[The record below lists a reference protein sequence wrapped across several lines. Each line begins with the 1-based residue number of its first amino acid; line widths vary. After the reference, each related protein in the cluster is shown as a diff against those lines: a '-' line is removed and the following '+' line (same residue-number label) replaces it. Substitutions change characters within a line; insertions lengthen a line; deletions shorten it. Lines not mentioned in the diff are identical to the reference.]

1 MPLPPASSP
10 VEVELGRIRELSKSG
25 RHSEA
30 LAAAEALSATAPHNR
45 DALYLVAANQR
56 CLNRTKDAL
65 ATLQR
70 LEQQHPRFS
79 LLYQERGHCYA
90 TLQDPSRAIE
100 AFLQAV
106 KYNPVLVTS
115 WIMLERLY
123 RMAGETA
130 SAARAADQA
139 SILERLP
146 PEVVRAGKLF
156 SDGEL
161 SAARNTLQAYV
172 LSGSNHV
179 EAFRLL
185 ARIEHQC
192 NEVDG
197 AEQWL
202 EAALKV
208 DPNCRSAALDYVRIL
223 LDQQKYL
230 FALEVIDG
238 MLKLDARN
246 AELRRMYA
254 AACVGLG
261 RHDSAID
268 VYRQLLAESP
278 ASFDLYVALGHSF
291 RSMGRQSDAID
302 SYRKA
307 TMVRPSFGDAYWS
320 LANLKTYRF
329 SQEEIEHMRAE
340 ESAPSADLV
349 DRHHLCFALGRAY
362 EDRSQYA
369 ESWKFYELGNAL
381 KRAESRYRPETTE
394 IQTLQQI
401 EVCTPVFLSTRAGV
415 GAPDADPIFIVGL
428 PRSGSTLVE
437 QILASHSHVDGTQEL
452 PDIPRIVRGIERSRP
467 DLGSPRY
474 PGVLADLGPEEYR
487 RLGERYL
494 ADTRCRRANRPFF
507 VDKMP
512 NNFRHIGLI
521 HLMLPNA
528 KIIDVRREPMACCF
542 SNLKQ
547 LFAGGQEFTYSVEDI
562 ARYYRSYLELM
573 RHWDAVLPQ
582 RVLRVRYEDLV
593 EDLGTSVHR
602 VLEFCGL
609 EFEPACVEFYASG
622 RSVNTA
628 SSEQVRK
635 PIFRDGLF
643 HWRNYEPWL
652 GPLKE
657 ALGEALIRYRE

>member
-1 MPLPPASSP
+1 MPGGPASSP
-10 VEVELGRIRELSKSG
+10 IELELGRIRELSKSG

-30 LAAAEALSATAPHNR
+30 LAAAEALSATEPQNR

-56 CLNRTKDAL
+56 CLKKTKEAL

-70 LEQQHPRFS
+70 LEQRYPRFP
-79 LLYQERGHCYA
+79 LLYQERGYCYT
-90 TLQDPSRAIE
+90 TLRDASRAIQ
-100 AFLQAV
+100 AFSQAV
-106 KYNPVLVTS
+106 NFNPVLLTS

-123 RMAGETA
+123 RLDGETA
-130 SAARAADQA
+130 GATRAAEQV

-146 PEVVRAGKLF
+146 PEVVHAGKLF
-156 SDGEL
+156 SDREL
-161 SAARNTLQAYV
+161 SAAKTILQAYL
-172 LSGSNHV
+172 LSGGNHI

-185 ARIEHQC
+185 ARIERQG
-192 NEVDG
+192 NAFDD

-202 EAALKV
+202 EAALKL
-208 DPNCRSAALDYVRIL
+208 DPNHRAAAFDYARIL

-230 FALEVIDG
+230 RALDVIDA
-238 MLKLDARN
+238 MLKLDTSN
-246 AELRRMYA
+246 TDLRRMHA

-261 RHDSAID
+261 RHELAID
-268 VYRQLLAESP
+268 LYRQLVGESP
-278 ASFDLYVALGHSF
+278 ESSDLHVALGHSLQ
-291 RSMGRQSDAID
+291 SVGRQKDAID

-307 TMVRPSFGDAYWS
+307 AAMQPSFGDAYWS

-329 SQEEIEHMRAE
+329 SQEEIDHMRAQ
-340 ESAPSADLV
+340 ESEPEADPVNLY
-349 DRHHLCFALGRAY
+349 HLCFALGKAY
-362 EDRSQYA
+362 EDRSQYVA
-369 ESWKFYELGNAL
+369 SWKFYERGNAL
-381 KRAESRYRPETTE
+381 KRAESRYRPEIIE
-394 IQTLQQI
+394 IHTRKQI
-401 EVCTPVFLSTRAGV
+401 EVCTPGFLSARAGV

-437 QILASHSHVDGTQEL
+437 QILASHSQVDGTREL

-467 DLGSPRY
+467 DLVNQRY
-474 PGVLADLGPEEYR
+474 PEVLADLAPEEFR
-487 RLGERYL
+487 KLGERYL
-494 ADTRCRRANRPFF
+494 TDTRCHRGNGAFF

-521 HLMLPNA
+521 HLILPNA

-542 SNLKQ
+542 SNLKH
-547 LFAGGQEFTYSVEDI
+547 LFAGGQEFTYSIEDI

-573 RHWDAVLPQ
+573 RHWDAVLPR
-582 RVLRVRYEDLV
+582 RVLRICYEDLV
-593 EDLGTSVHR
+593 EDLGGNVHR

-609 EFEPACVEFYASG
+609 EFESACMEFYKSG

-635 PIFRDGLF
+635 AIFRDGLS

-652 GPLKE
+652 DALKQ
-657 ALGEALIRYRE
+657 ALGEALVRYRE